1 MFISFSDKDGN
12 YCYNIDKI
20 ESVHRYSETSKLYIY
35 FNDETLATS
44 FHFNSPDECFE
55 TYKEI
60 ERQLRGV

>member
-12 YCYNIDKI
+12 YCYNVDKI
-20 ESVHRYSETSKLYIY
+20 ETVYRYNEASKLSIY
-35 FNDETLATS
+35 FKNDSLSTS
-44 FHFNSPDECFE
+44 FYFNSPDECFE